1 MDGTVDPAP
10 AQQGGVGG
18 VDDSVDVLL
27 GDVALDQSDLHT
39 KQRSQPGSSVAAVH
53 SGKESRWS
61 ADAGNGDNGG
71 ITDVAGVTQETV
83 TGQETPETAM
93 RHAQQQASG
102 GN

>member
-1 MDGTVDPAP
+1 M
-10 AQQGGVGG
+10 
-18 VDDSVDVLL
+18 
-27 GDVALDQSDLHT
+27 
-39 KQRSQPGSSVAAVH
+39 AAVH